1 MKARETLSP
10 LRIVIMILITALF
23 MLWLVIPFMLTVL
36 WSLVDKTHPWAWPDA
51 LPPVLS
57 LGRWVEVWT
66 TTALPQA
73 LRNSYLLAATVSVCT
88 LMLSLPA
95 AWAFGRMSF
104 TGKHLLQNAILLPLI
119 VPGFVVALFF
129 SMLLNV
135 AGIHSRFG
143 GILLGHII
151 ILMPYAVRIL
161 TLSFSQ
167 IRQDTLDAARDMGAS
182 VINRFLVACLPT
194 IRPGIF
200 AALIIVFTLSI
211 EEFAISFIV
220 GSPDFITVPTILYS
234 YLGYNFIRPNA
245 AVISLMLVVPNVML
259 MLIAEKLLTKNPVAS
274 FAGKG

>member
-1 MKARETLSP
+1 MSP
-10 LRIVIMILITALF
+10 LRIMMMILITALF
-23 MLWLVIPFMLTVL
+23 MLWLVIPFILTVL

-73 LRNSYLLAATVSVCT
+73 LKNSYLLAATVSVLT
-88 LMLSLPA
+88 LLLALPA

-104 TGKHLLQNAILLPLI
+104 TGKSLLQNAVLLPLI
-119 VPGFVVALFF
+119 VPGFVIALFF

-135 AGIHSRFG
+135 VGIHSRFV
-143 GILLGHII
+143 GILLGHTI

-182 VINRFLVACLPT
+182 VVNRFLVACLPT

-245 AVISLMLVVPNVML
+245 AVISLMLVVPNVIL
-259 MLIAEKLLTKNPVAS
+259 MLIAEKLLTKNPVAA

>member
-1 MKARETLSP
+1 MMTL
-10 LRIVIMILITALF
+10 IAALF

-73 LRNSYLLAATVSVCT
+73 LRNSYLLAAAVSVCT

-135 AGIHSRFG
+135 VGIHSRFG
-143 GILLGHII
+143 GILLGHMI

-182 VINRFLVACLPT
+182 AMNRFLVACLPT
-194 IRPGIF
+194 LRPGIF

-220 GSPDFITVPTILYS
+220 GSPDFITVPAILYS

-245 AVISLMLVVPNVML
+245 AVISLMLVVPNVIL

>member
-10 LRIVIMILITALF
+10 LRIVMMILISALF

-104 TGKHLLQNAILLPLI
+104 TGKRLLQNAILLPLI

-182 VINRFLVACLPT
+182 VINRFFSGLPAHHQTGNICRINYCLYVINRRVRYKFYCWLT
-194 IRPGIF
+194 RFYYRPYHS
-200 AALIIVFTLSI
+200 VFLS
-211 EEFAISFIV
+211 
-220 GSPDFITVPTILYS
+220 GL
-234 YLGYNFIRPNA
+234 
-245 AVISLMLVVPNVML
+245 
-259 MLIAEKLLTKNPVAS
+259 
-274 FAGKG
+274 